1 MEKTLADKLLHV
13 EKSANGSTRDLLLD
27 TGITL
32 IGTVGSRQASARAVE
47 DASGV
52 PHGSVRHH
60 FGGQSG
66 FLAALVEHVFSADRA
81 AEGESTQEVI
91 VRWLGTDRVRTR
103 ARYELMLLATRDEDL
118 RRAMVGHRERY
129 VDGLVDGGLPRTEA
143 RQLVAALDGLVLD
156 ALLRNSDGT
165 DADHDPTALLRA
177 FR

>member
-1 MEKTLADKLLHV
+1 M
-13 EKSANGSTRDLLLD
+13 EKSASASTRDVLLD
-27 TGITL
+27 AGITL
-32 IGTVGSRQASARAVE
+32 IGTVGIRQASARAVE

-66 FLAALVEHVFSADRA
+66 FLAALVEHVFLGDRA
-81 AEGESTQEVI
+81 ADGESTHEVI
-91 VRWLGTDRVRTR
+91 VRWLGADRVRTR
-103 ARYELMLLATRDEDL
+103 ARYELMLLSTRDEEL
-118 RRAMVGHRERY
+118 RRAMVGHRDRY
-129 VDGLVDGGLPRTEA
+129 VDGLVDGGLSRGEA

-165 DADHDPTALLRA
+165 DADHDPTPLLRA